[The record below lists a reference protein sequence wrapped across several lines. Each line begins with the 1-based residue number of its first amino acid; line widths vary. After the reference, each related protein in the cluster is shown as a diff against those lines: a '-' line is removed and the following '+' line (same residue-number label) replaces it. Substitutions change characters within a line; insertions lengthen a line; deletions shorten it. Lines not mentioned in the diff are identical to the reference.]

1 MGDCRKVITKA
12 VDYLHRAQTFEGG
25 WVGSWGI
32 CFTYAAQF
40 ACESLS
46 LVGETYENSPYL
58 RKACD
63 FLLSHQRADG
73 GWGESYKVR
82 LLMSYLYAVAD
93 DRGSH
98 ARQASGWSTSRHR
111 SCRPV
116 GRPWRSSTHVIR
128 TWSLLNAR
136 FASSCPDRILYVD

>member
-1 MGDCRKVITKA
+1 MRCSSLWLPYPRLTECLRKVIRKA
-12 VDYLHRAQTFEGG
+12 VDYLHKAQTFEGG

-40 ACESLS
+40 ACESLA

-82 LLMSYLYAVAD
+82 LSL
-93 DRGSH
+93 
-98 ARQASGWSTSRHR
+98 
-111 SCRPV
+111 CR
-116 GRPWRSSTHVIR
+116 R
-128 TWSLLNAR
+128 
-136 FASSCPDRILYVD
+136 